1 MWEKNIM
8 TYDNS
13 LSFVY
18 FGPTKIIFGKG
29 SSTAELESE
38 INALGCSRA
47 VVVTDPGIIKAGLS
61 EKIVQTLGDKCVGVF
76 SDVPQDTGIDV
87 VNRGAALAREKGADI
102 VISIGGGSVIDTAKC
117 MCILLTEGGEL
128 ANFEGIQLLTRPQT
142 PHIVIPTTAG
152 TGSEVTNVA
161 VVFDQRKRQKILIV
175 ESYNT
180 PRVAILDPQL
190 TLTLPPL
197 LTASTGMDA
206 LTHAI
211 EAVTSIDREPIS
223 TGMALHA
230 VRLISAYL
238 PQCAE
243 GGGNLYARGQMQL
256 AATMA
261 GWAIC
266 NSMPGLV
273 HAMAHS
279 IGAVSR
285 IPHGVSCGI
294 LLPYCM
300 EYNIEGGEPET
311 TAIYATVAEAL
322 GVGTR
327 NDEPKRAATAAVKE
341 ISDFLKRIRHP
352 LKLSEYGVKEADI
365 LTAADLSMAD
375 GAIVNNIRFVLDK
388 DEVLEIYRRAL

>member
-1 MWEKNIM
+1 MAYN
-8 TYDNS
+8 NS

-18 FGPTKIIFGKG
+18 FGPTKIIFGSG

-38 INALGCSRA
+38 MSALGCSRA
-47 VVVTDPGIIKAGLS
+47 VVVTDPGVIKAGLS
-61 EKIVQTLGDKCVGVF
+61 EKIIKTLGDKCVGVF

-87 VNRGAALAREKGADI
+87 VNRGAAFAREKDADI

-117 MCILLTEGGEL
+117 MCILLTEGGDL

-152 TGSEVTNVA
+152 TGSEVTWIA
-161 VVFDQRKRQKILIV
+161 VVFDKRKGQKILIV

-206 LTHAI
+206 MTHAI
-211 EAVTSIDREPIS
+211 EAMTSIDREPIS
-223 TGMALHA
+223 AGMALHA
-230 VRLISAYL
+230 IRLVSTYL
-238 PQCAE
+238 PQCTQN
-243 GGGNLYARGQMQL
+243 GNNINARGQMQL

-261 GWAIC
+261 GWAFC
-266 NSMPGLV
+266 NSMVGLV

-279 IGAVSR
+279 IGAVSH

-300 EYNIEGGEPET
+300 DYNIDDGEPE
-311 TAIYATVAEAL
+311 AIKIYATVAQAL
-322 GVGTR
+322 GVSTR
-327 NDEPKRAATAAVKE
+327 NDEPKRAAKAAVKE
-341 ISDFLKRIRHP
+341 IFDLSKRIGHP
-352 LKLSEYGVKEADI
+352 LKLSESGVKEADI
-365 LTAADLSMAD
+365 LKAADLSMAD
-375 GAIVNNIRFVLDK
+375 GAIVNNIRCVLGK
-388 DEVLEIYRRAL
+388 DEVLGIYRRAL

>member
-1 MWEKNIM
+1 VA
-8 TYDNS
+8 YDNS

-18 FGPTKIIFGKG
+18 FGPTKIIFGSG

-38 INALGCSRA
+38 MSALGCSRA

-61 EKIVQTLGDKCVGVF
+61 EKIIKTLGDKCVGVF

-87 VNRGAALAREKGADI
+87 VNRGAAFAREKGADI

-117 MCILLTEGGEL
+117 MCILLTEGGDL

-152 TGSEVTNVA
+152 TGSEVTWIA
-161 VVFDQRKRQKILIV
+161 VVFDKRKGQKILIV

-180 PRVAILDPQL
+180 PHVAILDPQL

-206 LTHAI
+206 MTHAI
-211 EAVTSIDREPIS
+211 EAMTSIDREPIS
-223 TGMALHA
+223 AGMALHA
-230 VRLISAYL
+230 IRLVSTYL
-238 PQCAE
+238 PQCTQN
-243 GGGNLYARGQMQL
+243 GNNINARGQMQL

-261 GWAIC
+261 GWAFC
-266 NSMPGLV
+266 NSMVGLV

-279 IGAVSR
+279 IGAVSH

-300 EYNIEGGEPET
+300 DYNIEGGEPE
-311 TAIYATVAEAL
+311 AIKIYATVAQAL
-322 GVGTR
+322 GVSTR
-327 NDEPKRAATAAVKE
+327 NDEPKRAAKAAVEE
-341 ISDFLKRIRHP
+341 IFDLLKRIGHP
-352 LKLSEYGVKEADI
+352 LKLSESGVKEADI
-365 LTAADLSMAD
+365 LKAADLSMAD
-375 GAIVNNIRFVLDK
+375 GAIVNNIRCVLGK
-388 DEVLEIYRRAL
+388 DEVLGIYRRAL

>member
-1 MWEKNIM
+1 MAH
-8 TYDNS
+8 DNS

-18 FGPTKIIFGKG
+18 FGPTKIIFGSG

-38 INALGCSRA
+38 MSALGCSRA

-61 EKIVQTLGDKCVGVF
+61 EKIIKTLGDKCVGVF

-87 VNRGAALAREKGADI
+87 VNRGAAFAREKGADI

-117 MCILLTEGGEL
+117 MCILLTEGGDL

-152 TGSEVTNVA
+152 TGSEVTWIA
-161 VVFDQRKRQKILIV
+161 VVFDKGKGQKILIV
-175 ESYNT
+175 ESYIT

-206 LTHAI
+206 MTHAI
-211 EAVTSIDREPIS
+211 EAMTSIDREPIS
-223 TGMALHA
+223 AGMALHA
-230 VRLISAYL
+230 IRLVSTYL
-238 PQCAE
+238 PQCTQD
-243 GGGNLYARGQMQL
+243 GNNINARGQMQL

-261 GWAIC
+261 GWAFC
-266 NSMPGLV
+266 NSMVGLV

-279 IGAVSR
+279 IGAVSH

-294 LLPYCM
+294 MLPYCM
-300 EYNIEGGEPET
+300 DYNIDDGEPE
-311 TAIYATVAEAL
+311 AIKIYATVAQAL
-322 GVGTR
+322 GVSTR
-327 NDEPKRAATAAVKE
+327 NDEPKRAAKAAVKE
-341 ISDFLKRIRHP
+341 IFDLLKRIGHP
-352 LKLSEYGVKEADI
+352 LKLSEFGVKEADI
-365 LTAADLSMAD
+365 LKAADLSMAD
-375 GAIVNNIRFVLDK
+375 GAIVNNIRYVLGK
-388 DEVLEIYRRAL
+388 DEVLGIYRRAL